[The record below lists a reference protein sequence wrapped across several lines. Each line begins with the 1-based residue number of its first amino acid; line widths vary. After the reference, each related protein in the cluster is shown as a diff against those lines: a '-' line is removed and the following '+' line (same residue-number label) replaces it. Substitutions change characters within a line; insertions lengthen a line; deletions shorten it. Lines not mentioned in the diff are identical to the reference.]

1 MVCHVKNFAQVVAVS
16 GVPGVAYAGTHRRD
30 FAGYQYQG
38 LRHRVHQLLQQ
49 RAIHMDVGLG
59 VGFERVLGQENEVVR
74 AARAVGW
81 RLWWSGKSKKLL

>member
-1 MVCHVKNFAQVVAVS
+1 
-16 GVPGVAYAGTHRRD
+16 
-30 FAGYQYQG
+30 
-38 LRHRVHQLLQQ
+38 
-49 RAIHMDVGLG
+49 MDVGLG